1 MITAKI
7 FLALFLSLFYTSCA
21 YAISEESVKAAF
33 LERFTMFI
41 QWPKPID
48 SYTICI
54 YNDDLFAQTLQK
66 NYSSRLFNNRPLKVI
81 SLHSGDSSD
90 EMLKCHILYFRS
102 SKPHQNEAVINML
115 RKNNVLIIS
124 DDDDDAKRGAMI
136 GFYLEKNMFR
146 FVINQRDLENANLK
160 VSYKLL
166 NFATVIEPTGG
177 QNATK

>member
-1 MITAKI
+1 MTTIKVFALTFF
-7 FLALFLSLFYTSCA
+7 FLFHTNALF
-21 YAISEESVKAAF
+21 AISEETIKVAY

-48 SYTICI
+48 I
-54 YNDDLFAQTLQK
+54 YNICVYNDELFSQTLQK
-66 NYSSRLFNNRPLKVI
+66 SYSSRLFNNHPLKVI
-81 SLHSGDSSD
+81 SLKVGDPVE
-90 EMLKCHILYFRS
+90 EMLKCHILYFRG
-102 SKPHQNEAVINML
+102 SKPNQNEALLNTL

-136 GFYLEKNMFR
+136 GFYLQNNTFR
-146 FVINQRDLENANLK
+146 FVINQRNLENANLN

-177 QNATK
+177 IK

>member
-1 MITAKI
+1 MKTAKI
-7 FLALFLSLFYTSCA
+7 LSAFFLSLFYTSSA

-41 QWPKPID
+41 QWPKQIEFY
-48 SYTICI
+48 SVCI

-66 NYSSRLFNNRPLKVI
+66 SYSSRLFNNRPLKVI

-90 EMLKCHILYFRS
+90 EMLKCHILYFRN
-102 SKPHQNEAVINML
+102 SKPQQSEAVVNTL

-124 DDDDDAKRGAMI
+124 DDDDDTKRGAMI

-166 NFATVIEPTGG
+166 NFATVIEPTGRE
-177 QNATK
+177 NAAK

>member
-1 MITAKI
+1 MKTTKLLAAVF
-7 FLALFLSLFYTSCA
+7 FLFFCIASVF
-21 YAISEESVKAAF
+21 AISEESVKAAY

-41 QWPKPID
+41 KWPKPID

-66 NYSSRLFNNRPLKVI
+66 NYSSHLFNNHPLKVI
-81 SLHSGDSSD
+81 SLHEGDSTE
-90 EMLKCHILYFRS
+90 EMFKCHILYFRG
-102 SKPHQNEAVINML
+102 SKPHQNEALLGAL

-136 GFYLEKNMFR
+136 GFYLQNNAFK
-146 FVINQRDLENANLK
+146 FVINQRNLENANLNA
-160 VSYKLL
+160 SYKLL

-177 QNATK
+177 AK